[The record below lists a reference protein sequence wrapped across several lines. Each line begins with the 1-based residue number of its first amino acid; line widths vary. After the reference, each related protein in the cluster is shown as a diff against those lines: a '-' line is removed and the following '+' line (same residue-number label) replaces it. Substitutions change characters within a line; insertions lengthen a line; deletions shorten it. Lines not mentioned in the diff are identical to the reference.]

1 MVIMNIMRIMSI
13 VSMHLFA
20 AAAAA
25 SCLPLKAAP
34 STAAFARALVTGGG
48 RDEADLPT
56 ARERRRRGAA
66 LKEKL

>member
-25 SCLPLKAAP
+25 SWLPLKAAP

-48 RDEADLPT
+48 RDEDLPT